1 MKIYVVPSTN
11 WECVSL
17 VRLLTKTKNTPIT
30 DTPQY
35 FNPFYALLKNA
46 YIDQHM
52 TVLGETYLVGGLDQ
66 YNWVIKAE
74 LFVFS

>member
-1 MKIYVVPSTN
+1 MLCHPLIENVFL
-11 WECVSL
+11 WFVSSQ
-17 VRLLTKTKNTPIT
+17 TQKKPTPIT

-35 FNPFYALLKNA
+35 FNPFYALLKKA

-66 YNWVIKAE
+66 YN
-74 LFVFS
+74 